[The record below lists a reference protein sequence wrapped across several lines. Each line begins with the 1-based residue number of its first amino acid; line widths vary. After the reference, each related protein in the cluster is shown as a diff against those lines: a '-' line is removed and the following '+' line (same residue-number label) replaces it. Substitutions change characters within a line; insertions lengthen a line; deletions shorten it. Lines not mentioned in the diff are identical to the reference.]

1 MNAIRTTVF
10 LLALAL
16 SGGCTSLAPNG
27 LDLPCAGKPETK
39 IRISYKKNNSI
50 VVKDPYVEVNPG
62 EAIKYKVTG
71 PIKRTFNAK
80 GTSGPSSFGWLDMEK
95 GEGGPGGRPN
105 YICVPDNQKDG
116 EYTYEIEI
124 VGVGTLDPKVQ
135 VN

>member
-16 SGGCTSLAPNG
+16 SGGCTSFAPDG
-27 LDLPCAGKPETK
+27 LDLPCRGKPETT
-39 IRISYKKNNSI
+39 IRISYKKNSGI
-50 VVKDPYVEVNPG
+50 EVKDPNVEVNPG
-62 EAIKYKVTG
+62 EAIIYKVTG

-80 GTSGPSSFGWLDMEK
+80 GTSGPSSFGWLDKEN
-95 GEGGPGGRPN
+95 GEGGPGGRKN
-105 YICVPDNQKDG
+105 YICVPDDQKDG